1 MLNVLERV
9 SGRHVL
15 AGRALLMRSI
25 ALLLQAAA
33 SKVGTSAAATFQAQ
47 ADASYSSA
55 ILAATAHLGKSHP
68 ILADFHATYAIAVY
82 SFLQRTSK
90 AAELM
95 SHAVNVASLV
105 LPSTHAMLPLLFA
118 ACGHMQRRVAA
129 EQGSN
134 SLALLTKASV
144 SFERALGLLEANV
157 PDLGAG
163 DENPLVSSAQALAG
177 SCNAALADTL
187 ALQGKLSLALSAAKR
202 ALSLRESALLNGYLE
217 RSKDSHQKSVK
228 DAPRRDLLQLSILE
242 SQLQTSSLLDRVCAT
257 AGSSTDVAAT
267 VNEASK
273 HLVPVFVAVKSAASL
288 NPTEAN
294 AARVQRVAKHI
305 VRLRLLS
312 LPPAHRAAL
321 QSLVKRKEDA
331 HPGASSA
338 PSAMSF
344 VVKAL
349 LSAGT
354 LSSDDS
360 SLSSSPSFASPA
372 AYVDHVASSS
382 LAALGV
388 TSTSPHPELLVSS
401 SALGGQQPSLADQL
415 TCLVG
420 LLADG
425 ASSRGGD
432 ITSDSGSSSS
442 STIGLAAATLAEKK
456 KVAAST
462 QSPTSQSLA
471 EIARD
476 VLLFTISSA
485 SSGQGNALPLLSR
498 IAVGGPLSL
507 ESVIACL

>member
-1 MLNVLERV
+1 M
-9 SGRHVL
+9 
-15 AGRALLMRSI
+15 
-25 ALLLQAAA
+25 
-33 SKVGTSAAATFQAQ
+33 
-47 ADASYSSA
+47 
-55 ILAATAHLGKSHP
+55 
-68 ILADFHATYAIAVY
+68 
-82 SFLQRTSK
+82 
-90 AAELM
+90 
-95 SHAVNVASLV
+95 
-105 LPSTHAMLPLLFA
+105 
-118 ACGHMQRRVAA
+118 
-129 EQGSN
+129 
-134 SLALLTKASV
+134 
-144 SFERALGLLEANV
+144 

-257 AGSSTDVAAT
+257 AGSSADVAAT

-273 HLVPVFVAVKSAASL
+273 HLVPVFVADKSAASL

-360 SLSSSPSFASPA
+360 SLSPPSFASPA